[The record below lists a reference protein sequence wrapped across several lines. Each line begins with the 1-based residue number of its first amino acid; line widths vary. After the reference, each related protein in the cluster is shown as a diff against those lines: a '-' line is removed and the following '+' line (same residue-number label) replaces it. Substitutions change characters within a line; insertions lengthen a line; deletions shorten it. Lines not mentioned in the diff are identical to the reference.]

1 MLGVGLVSAA
11 AGFLMVSGAST
22 ANGTDLRA
30 ERRTQL
36 TDLVRA
42 REVDVARQTAQ
53 IAALQ
58 DKVDALTTQP
68 AGNGQPPAAA
78 GSDALAQAAG
88 MLPVKGAGL
97 SVALDDAPRQ
107 PGQPLPDGVQP
118 DDLVV
123 HQQDVQA
130 VVNALWS
137 GGAEAMTIMDQRVVA
152 TSAVRCVGN
161 TLILQGRVYAPP
173 FTISAVGDQAAMR
186 QALDASSAVTA
197 YRDWSDAVGLG
208 YAVTDEAGLALP
220 GYDGPLDLRYAKGS
234 R

>member
-1 MLGVGLVSAA
+1 VGLVAVA
-11 AGFLMVSGAST
+11 AGFLMVAGATT
-22 ANGTDLRA
+22 ADGTDLRA
-30 ERRTQL
+30 ERRTEL
-36 TDLVRA
+36 ADLIRA
-42 REVDVARQTAQ
+42 REAEVVRQSAR
-53 IAALQ
+53 IATLQ
-58 DKVDALTTQP
+58 AEVDAVTSTQDPTQP
-68 AGNGQPPAAA
+68 
-78 GSDALAQAAG
+78 SDALSTEALERAAG
-88 MLPVKGAGL
+88 MLPVKGPGL
-97 SVALDDAPRQ
+97 TVELDDAPREA
-107 PGQPLPDGVQP
+107 GQPLPEGVQP

-186 QALDASSAVTA
+186 QALDAASGVTA

-208 YAVTDEAGLALP
+208 YSVTDEPTLSLP
-220 GYDGPLDLRYAKGS
+220 GYDGPLDLNYAKGS